1 LFYFLE
7 PLVPI
12 VSDQSIVPSL
22 TGGAIVDS
30 ESMYYRQFGETDSP
44 IHLLKDKDGHFI
56 PTTSRSNGTASLSRL
71 NSMSSAYPN
80 AGQSR
85 GSFATRKSFGGAGSV
100 TSRDPQL
107 KVHRSNS
114 SELPNRRVNGSF
126 ASQASQR
133 KMLTRNSITSVAGS
147 QLGGDNAGDM
157 TGRSGYTAN
166 NRSQSQILSQV
177 RVKSFSGAGPAP
189 RMIKLTT
196 SAGTIDEIA
205 RSRYL
210 VEHEDDVLSMQ
221 NFFRRAGLSMKK
233 SISAAEEA
241 VCLDANTPRK
251 LFKYVHEVEGLSL
264 LDLGMDEI
272 DEDMVLD
279 ALNAEFSHRDLSA
292 ESAAA
297 ATVAK
302 MMGGTA
308 GRNFTGARNINGNS
322 SQYEGSD
329 SGGNG
334 YSSGSQLGGIGQFPQ
349 GSERGG
355 RGGRFIGRGDHDS
368 DDSDDNDD
376 DRGRRKTVSM
386 IRKLRPEDSA
396 KARYIAEHENDV
408 VDMQEF
414 FRFAGLSISLSRE
427 CAEEAIFMD
436 ANSPKKLY
444 KYLADVKGFILTDL
458 GMDPV
463 DADMVYECLK
473 REFGASI
480 ISGSKRRNNHH
491 RHISI
496 DKSDLDYKSD
506 SSEDYEDHNRNIK
519 KGVAN
524 PRPPPGDPSAFM
536 RRSAHS
542 VGNGVSQPKS
552 QPKGYEDFE
561 DDHHDAF
568 AAEVTAAME
577 TQQQGGSLT
586 GRSTDSVSTLGMKS
600 EADTYYH
607 IDQTSLHSLGVAVAL
622 NKLPPRPSSGVPGHR
637 PAKDAVKDKEKM
649 HDLKDFLSQV
659 ANATEVSSSPRN
671 NGRKYH
677 SMHFCTTP
685 LLWSQV

>member
-1 LFYFLE
+1 
-7 PLVPI
+7 
-12 VSDQSIVPSL
+12 
-22 TGGAIVDS
+22 
-30 ESMYYRQFGETDSP
+30 MYYRQFGETDSP
-44 IHLLKDKDGHFI
+44 IHLLKDKDGHFV
-56 PTTSRSNGTASLSRL
+56 PTTSRSNGGGSLSRL
-71 NSMSSAYPN
+71 NSMSNVYPN
-80 AGQSR
+80 AGQPR
-85 GSFATRKSFGGAGSV
+85 GSFAMRKSFGGAGSV

-107 KVHRSNS
+107 KVHRSS
-114 SELPNRRVNGSF
+114 SSDLPLRRVNGSF
-126 ASQASQR
+126 ASVASQR
-133 KMLTRNSITSVAGS
+133 KMLTRNSITSIAGS
-147 QLGGDNAGDM
+147 QLGNDNAGDM
-157 TGRSGYTAN
+157 TNRSGYTAN

-210 VEHEDDVLSMQ
+210 IEHEDDVLSMQ

-251 LFKYVHEVEGLSL
+251 LFKYVHEVEGFSL

-302 MMGGTA
+302 MMGGTG
-308 GRNFTGARNINGNS
+308 GRNFTNPSRHHNNNSS
-322 SQYEGSD
+322 SQYGGSD

-334 YSSGSQLGGIGQFPQ
+334 YSSGSQLGGLGQFPQ

-414 FRFAGLSISLSRE
+414 FRFAGLSIQLSRE

-473 REFGASI
+473 REFGVSTA
-480 ISGSKRRNNHH
+480 SGSKRRNHHH

-506 SSEDYEDHNRNIK
+506 SSEDYDDENTHVKR
-519 KGVAN
+519 GGTMN
-524 PRPPPGDPSAFM
+524 PRQPPGAPSAFM
-536 RRSAHS
+536 RQSANT
-542 VGNGVSQPKS
+542 VGNGASQPKS
-552 QPKGYEDFE
+552 QPKTYEDFDS

-637 PAKDAVKDKEKM
+637 PARDAVKDKEKM

-659 ANATEVSSSPRN
+659 ANATEVSSSPRA
-671 NGRKYH
+671 NGRKCL
-677 SMHFCTTP
+677 S
-685 LLWSQV
+685 